1 MRWTVA
7 HEAFGAKLLK
17 VLRLFQVFF
26 QKERFLQLLRLRGY
40 PEQVRVVI
48 RSPQTSI
55 VILLRKIVGNVDLKT
70 LTILQ
75 KGYS

>member
-1 MRWTVA
+1 MRGTVA

-17 VLRLFQVFF
+17 ILHLFQIFF
-26 QKERFLQLLRLRGY
+26 QKERFLQLLWLSGY

-48 RSPQTSI
+48 RSPQTFI
-55 VILLRKIVGNVDLKT
+55 VILLRKIVGNVDLNT